1 MPQISSAHRS
11 TDSHSDRQMLTWM
24 LHNTRTHVP
33 SEYHLYTNSELSHE
47 TSEFN
52 HPVLKRKKTGL
63 NKQTVDMTT
72 AIEISDL
79 TKSYQKGKQT
89 VPVLKNVNLKIC
101 QGDFVALLGKS
112 GSGKSSLLNIIGLL
126 DNFDSG
132 SYRLN
137 GHLMSYE
144 SETQL
149 ARTRNEKLGMIFQS
163 YNLLPF
169 KNAQENIALPLYYRK
184 VPYKERMKAA
194 MEILD
199 MMELSDRAEHFPN
212 ELSGGESQRV
222 AIGRAIA
229 GKPGL
234 ILADEPTGAL
244 DSATGEMIMNIFQKL
259 NQAGHTI
266 LIVTHDQQVASYAG
280 AVYEMKDGQLL
291 NHTA

>member
-1 MPQISSAHRS
+1 
-11 TDSHSDRQMLTWM
+11 
-24 LHNTRTHVP
+24 
-33 SEYHLYTNSELSHE
+33 
-47 TSEFN
+47 
-52 HPVLKRKKTGL
+52 
-63 NKQTVDMTT
+63 MTT